1 MAQEK
6 GYLVIADISGYTA
19 FLTQAELE
27 HAEGV
32 MKSLFDTLVKNMQS
46 PLSISKLEGDAIF
59 AYAPHGS
66 FVQGQTLLEAIENIY
81 CAFAMSLESMH
92 RGTTCTCKA
101 CELIPTLDLKFVS
114 HYGTYM
120 LSDIGGRQELSG
132 PDVILTH
139 RLLKNKIDQ
148 TMGNK
153 AYAFLSQSCADA
165 MGLGELKEVMKPHS
179 ETYEHLG
186 EVSGYVHDLRAVWER
201 VRETRRV
208 YVDPEESWFKVE
220 VEVPAQPAIVWD
232 YLADPQLRRHWLR
245 ADSMKTKGA
254 DRGRLGIGSEYH
266 CAHGDLVI
274 TQSIVDWK
282 PFDYM
287 TLDVVVSKDQFFR
300 QTTRL
305 TPIDNGTRVS
315 WYFFK
320 LGGNNLIHTLISRWK
335 TSKMQGML
343 TDVFTLGGSL
353 LREMLEKDI
362 SEGRV
367 TTKHEF

>member
-1 MAQEK
+1 MAQEN

-27 HAEGV
+27 HAGGI
-32 MKSLFDTLVKNMQS
+32 MKSLFDTLEKNMQS
-46 PLSISKLEGDAIF
+46 PLVISKLEGDAIF
-59 AYAPHGS
+59 AYAPDGS
-66 FVQGQTLLEAIENIY
+66 FVKGQTLLEAIENIY
-81 CAFAMSLESMH
+81 CAFSMSLESMH
-92 RGTTCTCKA
+92 RSTTCTCKA
-101 CELIPTLDLKFVS
+101 CELIPSLDLKFVT
-114 HYGTYM
+114 HYGTY
-120 LSDIGGRQELSG
+120 LVSDIGGRQELSG

-139 RLLKNKIDQ
+139 RLLKNKIDE
-148 TMGNK
+148 TMGSK

-165 MGLGELKEVMKPHS
+165 MGLGELKQGMKSHS

-186 EVSGYVHDLRAVWER
+186 EVNGYVHDLQKVWER
-201 VRETRRV
+201 EREARRV
-208 YVDPEESWFKVE
+208 YVDPDESWFKVE
-220 VEVPAQPAIVWD
+220 VEVPAQPAVVWD
-232 YLADPQLRRHWLR
+232 YLADPQLRRLWLR
-245 ADSMKTKGA
+245 ADSMNTKGT
-254 DRGRLGIGSEYH
+254 DKGRLGIGSEYH

-300 QTTRL
+300 QTTSL
-305 TPIDNGTRVS
+305 TPIDTGTRVS

-343 TDVFTLGGSL
+343 TDTFTLGGSL
-353 LREMLEKDI
+353 LREMIEKDI
-362 SEGRV
+362 SEGKV
-367 TTKHEF
+367 TTKH